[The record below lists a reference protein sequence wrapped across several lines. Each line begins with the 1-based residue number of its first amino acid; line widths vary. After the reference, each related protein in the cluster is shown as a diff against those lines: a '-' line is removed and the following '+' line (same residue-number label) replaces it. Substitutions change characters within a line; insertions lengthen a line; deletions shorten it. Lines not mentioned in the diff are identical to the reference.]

1 MGVIEMEEYW
11 NPSCYP
17 FKNVLTCRFD
27 VFLWIL
33 FLNPNLFLLLHF
45 ILIFYFFWLFQI
57 MMPLIVLNLS
67 GKWEKQTHKI

>member
-1 MGVIEMEEYW
+1 MSAIEMEEYW
-11 NPSCYP
+11 NPSCCP

-27 VFLWIL
+27 VLMWIL

-57 MMPLIVLNLS
+57 MMPLIVLNFIR
-67 GKWEKQTHKI
+67 KVRKTDT